1 MSDRPDVIVIG
12 SGPAGAHASYPLVAA
27 GLRVAMIDGGRKPDA
42 SAAGDPA
49 IGFEEMRRTRADQA
63 KWFLG
68 EDYTGIPLDA
78 MGAGIRGS
86 ILSGRRSHITRAAD
100 EHLPVTADG
109 VRLFQSLSRGGLG
122 AAWGGVCAYYTPMEL
137 ESMGL
142 PAREMTRHYSVITE
156 RIGVSGPPGP
166 DGVQPPF
173 QPDHHAAL
181 LLEAYQRN
189 RRAFDALDVSLSQ
202 PYSAVLTRDLG
213 SRRAAAYRDMEYWL
227 DPDRTV
233 YRPEFTLEELERH
246 PNFSYVGGRVV
257 ERVEHRSTECLVHSA
272 PVSAEGADVP
282 PALAAR
288 LVIVA
293 AGAVG
298 TARILLRS
306 LGLYDTR
313 VPLLAKPHWLTACL
327 HPRTLGQAGRRERLS
342 LCQLLLSDTRASS
355 GGRSTAGYAQI
366 YSYKSLG
373 LVRMLGFVPAPAPEA
388 LDLLGALVP
397 SFVIADMRVPVERRA
412 SRFLTLCRASEGRDR
427 VHLQASPD
435 PEEFAGSQDSLQRL
449 TKALRKLGLL
459 PLKRKALPHG
469 AAAHYAGTVPFAA
482 DSSTDALSVD
492 EHCRLRQAG
501 RVYVADSSVF
511 RFMPAK
517 SINLTIMAN
526 ANRVGER
533 VRDVL
538 LAGDD

>member
-12 SGPAGAHASYPLVAA
+12 SGPAGAHASSPLVAA
-27 GLRVAMIDGGRKPDA
+27 GLRVAMIDGGRKPGA
-42 SAAGDPA
+42 SGVGDPA
-49 IGFEEMRRTRADQA
+49 ISFEEMRRTRADQA
-63 KWFLG
+63 SWFLG
-68 EDYTGIPLDA
+68 DDYSGIPLDA
-78 MGAGIRGS
+78 MGSGNRGTM
-86 ILSGRRSHITRAAD
+86 LSGRRSHITRAAD

-122 AAWGGVCAYYTPMEL
+122 AAWGGVCAYYTPAEL

-142 PAREMTRHYSVITE
+142 PAREMARQYAVITE
-156 RIGVSGPPGP
+156 RIGVSGPAGV
-166 DGVQPPF
+166 DGVQPPV
-173 QPDHHAAL
+173 QPDHHAGM
-181 LLEAYQRN
+181 LLEAYQKN
-189 RRAFDALDVSLSQ
+189 KRAFDALNVSLSQ

-213 SRRAAAYRDMEYWL
+213 SRKAAAYRDMEYWL
-227 DPDRTV
+227 DPERTV
-233 YRPEFTLEELERH
+233 YRPEYTLEDLERH
-246 PNFSYVGGRVV
+246 PNFSYYGGRVV
-257 ERVEHRSTECLVHSA
+257 QRVEDRSNECVVHSV
-272 PVSAEGADVP
+272 PGSADAADGP
-282 PALAAR
+282 PALSAR

-306 LGLYDTR
+306 LGLYDR
-313 VPLLAKPHWLTACL
+313 PVPFLGKPHWLTACL

-342 LCQLLLSDTRASS
+342 LCQLLVSDTKASPDAHAI
-355 GGRSTAGYAQI
+355 AGYAQI

-373 LVRMLGFVPAPAPEA
+373 LIRMLGFVPAPAPEA
-388 LDLLGALVP
+388 LTLLSALVP
-397 SFVIADMRVPVERRA
+397 SFIIADMRFPVQRRA
-412 SRFLTLCRASEGRDR
+412 SRFLTLRRGSQGRDL
-427 VHLQASPD
+427 VHLQASADPD
-435 PEEFAGSQDSLQRL
+435 EFAGSQDSLERL
-449 TKALRKLGLL
+449 TTALRKLGLL

-482 DSSTDALSVD
+482 DPAKEVLSVD
-492 EHCRLRQAG
+492 EQCKLHQAR

-538 LAGDD
+538 VAGQD